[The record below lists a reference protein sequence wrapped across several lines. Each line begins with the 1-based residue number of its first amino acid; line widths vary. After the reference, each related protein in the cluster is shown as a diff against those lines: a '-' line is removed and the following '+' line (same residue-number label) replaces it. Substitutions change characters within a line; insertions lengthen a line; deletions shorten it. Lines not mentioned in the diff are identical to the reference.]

1 MSHELHLQLFGAV
14 LGGEGLARVAQLV
27 SAAVRA
33 PVAILLPRIAVA
45 AAFPSSLELGALRRY
60 ASERV
65 EGRRAS
71 RPFELVDEAPV
82 VAGTDLIGVV
92 ALLRGE
98 QPPPAEAQELL
109 QFAAVASLTE
119 VAVEQA
125 KRDVEQRLRGSLLE
139 ELRSPAEQLDARQVV
154 RRAARLGCDLSHGAV
169 ALCAAFEPER
179 ARDADAAFEPERD
192 AEAGGRGGA
201 GSSDAEARA
210 VALIAEQHPGALAQA
225 LDGLVYAIL
234 PPPPAQNGD
243 EQDAAART
251 SSAAR
256 TLSLRLQTHGVAGI
270 SSFCTDPAALPR
282 AIQEAE
288 LVLEVLRRSNAPIA
302 EDVGQ
307 GTYRLLFRVLA
318 SHPDE
323 LRSFYEETVAPLVRY
338 DERHSSELV
347 RTVEAYLAQDCNV
360 NATAAAIGAHRH
372 TIAHRLERVKE
383 LTQLDPLRSEDR
395 ERLGLGLKAYRIIA
409 PTLSPAR

>member
-1 MSHELHLQLFGAV
+1 MSHELHLQLVGAV
-14 LGGEGLARVAQLV
+14 LGGEGLVRVAQLV

-33 PVAILLPRIAVA
+33 PVAILVPRIAVA
-45 AAFPSSLELGALRRY
+45 AAFPASIELGALRRY
-60 ASERV
+60 ANERV
-65 EGRRAS
+65 EGRRAA
-71 RPFELVDEAPV
+71 RPLELVDEAPV
-82 VAGTDLIGVV
+82 VAGEDLIGVV
-92 ALLRGE
+92 ALLRGS

-125 KRDVEQRLRGSLLE
+125 KREVEQRLRGSLLE

-154 RRAARLGCDLSHGAV
+154 RRAARLGCDLSQGAV
-169 ALCAAFEPER
+169 ALCASFEGDDESAQR
-179 ARDADAAFEPERD
+179 
-192 AEAGGRGGA
+192 
-201 GSSDAEARA
+201 RA

-234 PPPPAQNGD
+234 PPLPPQNGD
-243 EQDAAART
+243 AGDDVAART
-251 SSAAR
+251 LTAAR
-256 TLSLRLQTHGVAGI
+256 RLSLRLQTNGVAGI
-270 SSFCTDPAALPR
+270 SSFCADPAALPR

-288 LVLEVLRRSNAPIA
+288 LVLDVLRRSNAPIA

-318 SHPDE
+318 SHPEE
-323 LRSFYEETVAPLVRY
+323 LSSFYQETVAPLVRY

-347 RTVEAYLAQDCNV
+347 KTVEAYLAQDCNV

-372 TIAHRLERVKE
+372 TIAHRLDRVKE

-409 PTLSPAR
+409 PTLPPAH

>member
-1 MSHELHLQLFGAV
+1 MSHELHLQLVGAV
-14 LGGEGLARVAQLV
+14 LGGEGLVRVAQLV

-33 PVAILLPRIAVA
+33 PVAILVPRIAVA
-45 AAFPSSLELGALRRY
+45 AAFPASIELGSLRRY
-60 ASERV
+60 ANERV
-65 EGRRAS
+65 EGRRAA
-71 RPFELVDEAPV
+71 RPLELVDEAPV
-82 VAGTDLIGVV
+82 VAGEDLIGVV
-92 ALLRGE
+92 ALLRGS

-125 KRDVEQRLRGSLLE
+125 KREVEQRLRGSLLE

-154 RRAARLGCDLSHGAV
+154 RRAARLGCDLSQGAV
-169 ALCAAFEPER
+169 ALCASVEGDGAT
-179 ARDADAAFEPERD
+179 AAAATTADAAT
-192 AEAGGRGGA
+192 ATAA
-201 GSSDAEARA
+201 QARA

-234 PPPPAQNGD
+234 PPLAPQNGD
-243 EQDAAART
+243 ADDDVAART
-251 SSAAR
+251 LTAAR
-256 TLSLRLQTHGVAGI
+256 RLSLRLQTHGVAGI
-270 SSFCTDPAALPR
+270 SSFCADPAALPR

-288 LVLEVLRRSNAPIA
+288 LVLDVLRRSNAPIA

-318 SHPDE
+318 SHPEE
-323 LRSFYEETVAPLVRY
+323 LSSFYEETVAPLVRY

-347 RTVEAYLAQDCNV
+347 KTVEAYLAQDCNV

-372 TIAHRLERVKE
+372 TIAHRLDRVKE

-409 PTLSPAR
+409 PTLPSAH